1 MIRLES
7 GDSPAFRWAFGLV
20 GVALLAGA
28 GALAVRAHHLGWPGG
43 SWKVVL
49 LPAAIG
55 VGMLL
60 QAARAPARVGPRRR
74 R

>member
-1 MIRLES
+1 M
-7 GDSPAFRWAFGLV
+7 